1 MSVDTNIISWC
12 YLNVNIDICVDSLSI
27 RDNVSKIDFEW
38 SIFIDWFDNAM
49 IDFEWLI
56 SIFEWLISL
65 NWMNDWMIWSIMN
78 D

>member
-12 YLNVNIDICVDSLSI
+12 HLHVNIDTCIDSLSI

-56 SIFEWLISL
+56 SIL
-65 NWMNDWMIWSIMN
+65 ND
-78 D
+78 